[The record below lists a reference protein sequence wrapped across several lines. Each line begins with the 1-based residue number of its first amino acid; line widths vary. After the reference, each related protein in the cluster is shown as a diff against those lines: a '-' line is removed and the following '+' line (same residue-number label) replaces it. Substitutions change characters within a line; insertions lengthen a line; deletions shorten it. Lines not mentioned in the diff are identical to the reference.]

1 MKKTLLVANLLSL
14 FALLVVAGLYALW
27 PEHLEHAGL
36 RGESGKVVIL
46 QIISFMLLL
55 ASLQSTLEM
64 GWRRFSLFACFI
76 VLGQSVLMSIL
87 LPGL

>member
-14 FALLVVAGLYALW
+14 FSLLVVAGLYALW
-27 PEHLEHAGL
+27 PEHLENAGL
-36 RGESGKVVIL
+36 RGEAGKVVIL

-55 ASLQSTLEM
+55 ASFQSTLEM

-76 VLGQSVLMSIL
+76 VLGQSILMSIL

>member
-14 FALLVVAGLYALW
+14 FSLLVVAGLYALW

-36 RGESGKVVIL
+36 RGEAGKVVIL

-55 ASLQSTLEM
+55 ASLQSTLEI

-76 VLGQSVLMSIL
+76 VLGQSILMSIL

>member
-1 MKKTLLVANLLSL
+1 VKKTLLVANLLSL

-76 VLGQSVLMSIL
+76 VLGQSILMSIL

>member
-14 FALLVVAGLYALW
+14 FSLLVVAGLYALW

-36 RGESGKVVIL
+36 LGEAGKVVIL

-55 ASLQSTLEM
+55 ASLQSTLEI

-76 VLGQSVLMSIL
+76 VLGQSILMSIL

>member
-1 MKKTLLVANLLSL
+1 VKKTLLVANLLSL
-14 FALLVVAGLYALW
+14 FGLLVVTGLYALW
-27 PEHLEHAGL
+27 PEHLEHWGL
-36 RGESGKVVIL
+36 RGESGKVVVL

-55 ASLQSTLEM
+55 ASFQSTLEM

-76 VLGQSVLMSIL
+76 VLGQSILMSIL